1 MKKVDELVAEWSE
14 EEREKL
20 KDLIEECR
28 EREKE
33 IMENSR
39 RSRES
44 LTMLAESLTSLF
56 SNSWEFRQKVN
67 MIEDVLLGIYLQLY
81 NKKMPIA

>member
-39 RSRES
+39 RSRENLIKLVDS
-44 LTMLAESLTSLF
+44 LASLF
-56 SNSWEFRQKVN
+56 SDSWEFRERVN
-67 MIEDVLLGIYLQLY
+67 MIEDALLGIYLQVY
-81 NKKMPIA
+81 DKKMPIA

>member
-1 MKKVDELVAEWSE
+1 MKNVDELVAEWSE
-14 EEREKL
+14 EEKEQL

-39 RSRES
+39 RSRENLIK
-44 LTMLAESLTSLF
+44 LTDSLTSLF
-56 SNSWEFRQKVN
+56 SDSWEIREKAN
-67 MIEDVLLGIYLQLY
+67 MIGDVLLGIYLQLHK
-81 NKKMPIA
+81 NKMPAA